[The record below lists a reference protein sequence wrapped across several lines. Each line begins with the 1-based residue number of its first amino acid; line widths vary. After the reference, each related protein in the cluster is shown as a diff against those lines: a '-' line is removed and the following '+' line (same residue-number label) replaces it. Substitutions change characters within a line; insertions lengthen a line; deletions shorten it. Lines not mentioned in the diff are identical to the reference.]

1 MRRLESNIRFKM
13 LVSHMWFMPLWT
25 LQHTKDADGR
35 KSVFSLYAAHNQVLA
50 IVVL

>member
-1 MRRLESNIRFKM
+1 
-13 LVSHMWFMPLWT
+13 MWFMPFWT